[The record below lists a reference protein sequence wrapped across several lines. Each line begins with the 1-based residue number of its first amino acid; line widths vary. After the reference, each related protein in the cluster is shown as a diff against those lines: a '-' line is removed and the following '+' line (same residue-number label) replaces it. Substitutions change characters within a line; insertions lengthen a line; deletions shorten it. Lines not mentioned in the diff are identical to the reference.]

1 MYKDEQR
8 LISGNIWKG
17 MLVFSIPLILSN
29 LAQVLFNMSDIAVV
43 GKFSTD
49 TALGEVGST
58 ATLVTLFI
66 GFLIGMANGVN
77 VVVAKNIGKDDKE
90 SIHHSIH
97 TSFLLC
103 LFMGI
108 IILLLGVIFSHSLL
122 LLLNTKP
129 EFIDGATLYLQIF
142 FLGMP
147 GLALYNFGNATY
159 SAYGETKKPLFFL
172 LGAGVVN
179 ICLNSSTSCIKKS
192 PWSSPPMI
200 NFHCVKGLLFSSDSP
215 SQPSPIY

>member
-66 GFLIGMANGVN
+66 GFLIAV
-77 VVVAKNIGKDDKE
+77 
-90 SIHHSIH
+90 
-97 TSFLLC
+97 
-103 LFMGI
+103 
-108 IILLLGVIFSHSLL
+108 
-122 LLLNTKP
+122 
-129 EFIDGATLYLQIF
+129 
-142 FLGMP
+142 
-147 GLALYNFGNATY
+147 FGR
-159 SAYGETKKPLFFL
+159 
-172 LGAGVVN
+172 
-179 ICLNSSTSCIKKS
+179 
-192 PWSSPPMI
+192 
-200 NFHCVKGLLFSSDSP
+200 
-215 SQPSPIY
+215 